1 MLISLHAMV
10 DLKGAKIVAEKIRQ
24 AVEEKPFRS
33 GDNRVNITV
42 SCGVAS
48 FRKDDARKTPF
59 ERADEAL
66 YLAKRGG
73 RNRCCS
79 EDQVKQNIEVN

>member
-1 MLISLHAMV
+1 MGRRS
-10 DLKGAKIVAEKIRQ
+10 VAEKIRQ

-33 GDNRVNITV
+33 GSNRVNITV

-48 FRKDDARKTPF
+48 FQKGDGRKAPF

-66 YLAKRGG
+66 YLAKRSG
-73 RNRCCS
+73 RNRCCTDAEIRLES
-79 EDQVKQNIEVN
+79 ES